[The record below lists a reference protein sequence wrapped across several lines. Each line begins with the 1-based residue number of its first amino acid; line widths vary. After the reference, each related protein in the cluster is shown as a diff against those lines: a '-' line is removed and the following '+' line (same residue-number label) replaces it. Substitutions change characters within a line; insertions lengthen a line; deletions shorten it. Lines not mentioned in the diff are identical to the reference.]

1 MGFLRI
7 AVKGTQ
13 IHANTMSKKTNLTFL
28 LLSAVACILAFLF
41 WLREPHNNSSET
53 SQAQN
58 QQLIK
63 VRAKNE
69 EKVFL
74 PSMSLNDEEAKV
86 FKQLLSKVL
95 DDNRK
100 HPVEY
105 PSVVSY
111 SCKVVDQHG
120 NAVPEAKYWVNYH
133 NGRDD
138 KQISHGG
145 FNMKADQNGSFEFT
159 IDDRV
164 SSATVAVSKLGYQPI
179 EGKSLRYLIQ
189 KPSEKNNFANSK
201 ALTKEELKTFS
212 ELLPKSGLGARDE
225 SSEDE
230 EVKVFVL
237 HKMSDYDKMYQNMF
251 TYSVNSRDVD
261 ERIPGKYMME
271 YKNYNANGVVPDDAH
286 VIKIGPCFYDK
297 SKEIQLQIKYRSN
310 QVVQRLAAPW
320 YCDMSIPGGGFFL
333 IDEKLEPDGDVFQ
346 SRYSVDAAEGE
357 KFLAPESG
365 YEETVRAEMAE
376 SRMNETW
383 RTSYTRNYYV
393 KFPDGTYGRIKVNI
407 GLGYYHDHF
416 LV

>member
-179 EGKSLRYLIQ
+179 EGKSLR
-189 KPSEKNNFANSK
+189 
-201 ALTKEELKTFS
+201 
-212 ELLPKSGLGARDE
+212 
-225 SSEDE
+225 
-230 EVKVFVL
+230 
-237 HKMSDYDKMYQNMF
+237 
-251 TYSVNSRDVD
+251 
-261 ERIPGKYMME
+261 
-271 YKNYNANGVVPDDAH
+271 
-286 VIKIGPCFYDK
+286 
-297 SKEIQLQIKYRSN
+297 
-310 QVVQRLAAPW
+310 
-320 YCDMSIPGGGFFL
+320 
-333 IDEKLEPDGDVFQ
+333 
-346 SRYSVDAAEGE
+346 
-357 KFLAPESG
+357 
-365 YEETVRAEMAE
+365 
-376 SRMNETW
+376 
-383 RTSYTRNYYV
+383 
-393 KFPDGTYGRIKVNI
+393 
-407 GLGYYHDHF
+407 
-416 LV
+416 